1 MRCGGERGLLVCITV
16 GVCVKRLAYKLLMH
30 YYTYSYTVHEWKAA
44 QAGLG
49 RGKTVAC
56 VAYSAQDLPPSYRFR
71 LLDDLGRPTTRS
83 VR

>member
-30 YYTYSYTVHEWKAA
+30 YYTYKAA
-44 QAGLG
+44 LAGLG